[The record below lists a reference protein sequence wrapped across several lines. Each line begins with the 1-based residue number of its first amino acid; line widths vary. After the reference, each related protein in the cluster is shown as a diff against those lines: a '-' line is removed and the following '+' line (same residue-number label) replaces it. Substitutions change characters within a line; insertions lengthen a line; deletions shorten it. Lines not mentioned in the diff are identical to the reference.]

1 MVDGLRDLLGS
12 EVVQKE
18 APDPAPW
25 PGRQFRLVVPPRTT
39 GERLVVVME
48 SDPDRLWTLSELL
61 SKMRA
66 RGWVNPSVRYQRE
79 TLRAAINSV
88 ARTNTAVERLGP
100 TTYKYNRALAA
111 RGSQLAKEVVES

>member
-1 MVDGLRDLLGS
+1 MGSVTFWVRRLFRKKLRILPLGR
-12 EVVQKE
+12 
-18 APDPAPW
+18 AA
-25 PGRQFRLVVPPRTT
+25 QFRLVVPPRTT